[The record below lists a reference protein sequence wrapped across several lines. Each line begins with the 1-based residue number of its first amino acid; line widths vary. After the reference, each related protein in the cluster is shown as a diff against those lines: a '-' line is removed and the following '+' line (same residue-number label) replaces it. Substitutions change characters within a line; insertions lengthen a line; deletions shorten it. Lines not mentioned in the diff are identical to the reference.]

1 MFFKRTGRCYVIRF
15 ERGEKIIAS
24 LMALCEAE
32 KIEAGFFNGLGA
44 AGEVELAH
52 YSLPKK
58 EYSSLKLSGQ
68 YEITS
73 FHGNISTLDGKPY
86 IHSHITVGD
95 DKFGAKSGHLKE
107 AVVSVTAEIVLM
119 ILDGRLSR
127 SKDQATG
134 INLLDL
140 T

>member
-1 MFFKRTGRCYVIRF
+1 MFFKRIGTCYFIRF
-15 ERGEKIIAS
+15 ERGEKVIAS

-44 AGEVELAH
+44 VGEVELAH

-58 EYSSLKLSGQ
+58 EYSFLKLSGQ

-73 FHGNISTLDGKPY
+73 LHGNISTLDGKPY

-95 DKFGAKSGHLKE
+95 DKFEARSGHLKE

-119 ILDGRLSR
+119 ALDGQLTRF
-127 SKDQATG
+127 KDQATG

-140 T
+140 

>member
-1 MFFKRTGRCYVIRF
+1 MFFKRIGMCYIILF

-44 AGEVELAH
+44 VGEVELAH
-52 YSLPKK
+52 FSLPKK
-58 EYSSLKLSGQ
+58 EYSFLKLSGQ

-95 DKFGAKSGHLKE
+95 DKFEARSGHLKE

-119 ILDGRLSR
+119 TLEGQLTR
-127 SKDQATG
+127 SKDLATG

-140 T
+140 